1 MMRRTAELAVVVV
14 VGLLAACGH
23 PEQTV
28 VTQYFNAVK
37 AKDNQTLTS
46 FSSVAFDKAV
56 QSWKI
61 LATSE
66 ETKGPAPLPGLIK
79 AVKDAEN
86 QVSLN
91 RQEATK
97 YRNDHFAAWE
107 QVQEVQKKNLPM
119 PPAVSAVA
127 ETYQQYTKKDQELK
141 KGVAQAKE
149 AVDRERHLVGLSLG
163 QLPDLDT
170 LEGEVLQKQLDLEL
184 TIGGQPQVWVM
195 TLRRYNMTR
204 PGAGPR
210 VLSRWI
216 IQDLQPKS

>member
-1 MMRRTAELAVVVV
+1 
-14 VGLLAACGH
+14 
-23 PEQTV
+23 
-28 VTQYFNAVK
+28 
-37 AKDNQTLTS
+37 
-46 FSSVAFDKAV
+46 
-56 QSWKI
+56 
-61 LATSE
+61 
-66 ETKGPAPLPGLIK
+66 
-79 AVKDAEN
+79 
-86 QVSLN
+86 
-91 RQEATK
+91 
-97 YRNDHFAAWE
+97 
-107 QVQEVQKKNLPM
+107 M

>member
-1 MMRRTAELAVVVV
+1 MIRRTAEFAVLVA

-28 VTQYFNAVK
+28 VAQYFNAVK
-37 AKDNQTLTS
+37 AKDNQTLSS
-46 FSSVAFDKAV
+46 FSAATFDKTV

-61 LATSE
+61 LAASE
-66 ETKGPAPLPGLIK
+66 ETKGPAALPALIK

-97 YRNDHFAAWE
+97 YRNEHFAAWE
-107 QVQEVQKKNLPM
+107 QVQELQKKNQPM

-127 ETYQQYTKKDQELK
+127 ETYQQYTKKDQDLK
-141 KGVAQAKE
+141 KAVAQAKE
-149 AVDRERHLVGLSLG
+149 AVDRERHLAGLSLG

-170 LEGEVLQKQLDLEL
+170 LEGEVGQKQLDLEL
-184 TIGGQPQVWVM
+184 TLGGAPQTWVM

-204 PGAGPR
+204 PGGGAR

-216 IQDLQPKS
+216 IQDLHPKS